1 MPSTAAAAR
10 NSKPPFKQRFK
21 AWWEGVD
28 VSDLAPAQAVVKL
41 GPQQKDTVRKVK
53 IDKKP
58 ELEWETPRVK
68 LLQTIW
74 GQGFS
79 MPGDKDFC
87 LWLAKPCALDPTMT
101 VAELG
106 AGLGGFTRALHEQFG
121 LWITGFEQDPELARA
136 AMEYSV
142 MAGLAKKAPIS
153 SFSPELLEMK
163 ESSYDCIFSRDTL
176 YGIKDKNKLLQTVEK
191 ALKPRGQL
199 LFTDFV
205 RTGPT
210 DEMRPI
216 YMAWQ
221 GGEPMSADPWTV
233 QKYQIACAERR
244 LDLRVSEDITKLV
257 RSKVIKCLADLLD
270 KAETIRSDPRMAE
283 PLTEHVA
290 LWTRRVAAIDSG
302 DIAVYRFHVF
312 KTGVDKMLSD
322 W

>member
-1 MPSTAAAAR
+1 MANTDASRMT
-10 NSKPPFKQRFK
+10 KPPFKARFL

-28 VSDLAPAQAVVKL
+28 VEDLAHPPVPKL
-41 GPQQKDTVRKVK
+41 APGKKDTVRKVK
-53 IDKKP
+53 IDEKP
-58 ELEWETPRVK
+58 ELSWETPRVK
-68 LLQTIW
+68 VLQTIW

-79 MPGDKDFC
+79 GPGDRNFC

-106 AGLGGFTRALHEQFG
+106 AGLGGFTRLLHEEFG
-121 LWITGFEQDPELARA
+121 LWITGFERDFELARA
-136 AMEYSV
+136 AQEYSV
-142 MAGLAKKAPIS
+142 MAGVGKKAPIS
-153 SFSPELLEMK
+153 FFDPDKFELK
-163 ESSYDCIFSRDTL
+163 ESSYDCILSRGTFYGVADKMTL
-176 YGIKDKNKLLQTVEK
+176 LSVLEK

-205 RTGPT
+205 RTGAT
-210 DEMRPI
+210 KEMRPA

-221 GGEPMSADPWTV
+221 AGEPVPADPWTV
-233 QKYQIACAERR
+233 EKYQVACSERR
-244 LDLRVSEDITKLV
+244 LDLRITEDITKLV
-257 RSKVIKCLADLLD
+257 RANVLKSLADLLE
-270 KAETIRSDPRMAE
+270 KAEVIKSDPRLGE

-302 DIAVYRFHVF
+302 DIGYYRFHAL

>member
-1 MPSTAAAAR
+1 MPSTAPSR
-10 NSKPPFKQRFK
+10 ETKPPFKQRFL

-28 VSDLAPAQAVVKL
+28 VDDLAPAAAVVKPL
-41 GPQQKDTVRKVK
+41 PQQKDTVRKVK

-79 MPGDKDFC
+79 TPGDKDFC
-87 LWLAKPCALDPTMT
+87 LWLAKPCGLDPTMT

-142 MAGLAKKAPIS
+142 MAGLAKKAPIA
-153 SFSPELLEMK
+153 SFDPDKMELK
-163 ESSYDCIFSRDTL
+163 ESSYDCIFSRNTL
-176 YGIKDKNKLLQTVEK
+176 YGIKDKNRLLQTIEK
-191 ALKPRGQL
+191 SLKPRGQIML
-199 LFTDFV
+199 TDFV
-205 RTGPT
+205 RLSAPE
-210 DEMRPI
+210 EMRPT

-221 GGEPMSADPWTV
+221 GGEPVPADPWTV
-233 QKYQIACAERR
+233 QKYQIACSERR

-257 RSKVIKCLADLLD
+257 RTTVIKCLADLLD
-270 KAETIRSDPRMAE
+270 KAESFKGDPQMAE
-283 PLTEHVA
+283 ALTEHVA
-290 LWTRRVAAIDSG
+290 LWTRRVAAFDSG
-302 DIAVYRFHVF
+302 DIGVFRFHIF
-312 KTGVDKMLSD
+312 KTGVDKMMSD

>member
-1 MPSTAAAAR
+1 MPSPATARAT
-10 NSKPPFKQRFK
+10 KPPFKQRFL

-28 VSDLAPAQAVVKL
+28 VDDLAPAGEVVKRL
-41 GPQQKDTVRKVK
+41 PQQKDTVRKVK

-79 MPGDKDFC
+79 TPGDKDFC
-87 LWLAKPCALDPTMT
+87 LWLAKPCGLNPTMT

-106 AGLGGFTRALHEQFG
+106 AGLGGFTRAMHEQFG

-142 MAGLAKKAPIS
+142 MAGLAKKAPIA
-153 SFSPELLEMK
+153 SFDPEKMELK

-176 YGIKDKNKLLQTVEK
+176 YAISDKNRLLQTVEK
-191 ALKPRGQL
+191 ALKPRGQM

-205 RTGPT
+205 RTSSPG
-210 DEMRPI
+210 EMRPT

-221 GGEPMSADPWTV
+221 GGEPASADPWTV
-233 QKYQIACAERR
+233 QKYQTACSERR
-244 LDLRVSEDITKLV
+244 LDLRVSEDITKVV
-257 RSKVIKCLADLLD
+257 RSTVIKCLADLLD
-270 KAETIRSDPRMAE
+270 KAESLKSDPRMTE

-290 LWTRRVAAIDSG
+290 LWTRRVAAFDSG
-302 DIAVYRFHVF
+302 DIGVFRFHVF

>member
-1 MPSTAAAAR
+1 MASTATAR
-10 NSKPPFKQRFK
+10 DTKPPFKKRLI

-28 VSDLAPAQAVVKL
+28 VGDLASAEVVKL
-41 GPQQKDTVRKVK
+41 GPPKKDTVRKVR
-53 IDKKP
+53 IDQKP
-58 ELEWETPRVK
+58 QFEWETPRIKV
-68 LLQTIW
+68 LQTIW

-79 MPGDKDFC
+79 APGDKDFC

-106 AGLGGFTRALHEQFG
+106 AGLGGFTRALHQEFG
-121 LWITGFEQDPELARA
+121 LWITGFEQDAELARA

-153 SFSPELLEMK
+153 GFDPELLELK
-163 ESSYDCIFSRDTL
+163 ESSYDCIFSRGTF

-199 LFTDFV
+199 LFTDIV
-205 RTGPT
+205 RTGPVN
-210 DEMRPI
+210 EMRPT

-221 GGEPMSADPWTV
+221 GGEPMAANPWTV
-233 QKYQIACAERR
+233 QKYQTTCSERR
-244 LDLRVSEDITKLV
+244 LDLRVSEDITKQV
-257 RSKVIKCLADLLD
+257 RSNVIKALADLLD
-270 KAETIRSDPRMAE
+270 KADIIKSDPRMAE

-290 LWTRRVAAIDSG
+290 LWTRRVGAMDSG
-302 DIAVYRFHVF
+302 DIAFYRFHAF